1 MDGNLIRVAILDDHQ
16 GIIDGY
22 VYRLAQAED
31 ICVAATMQNGEE
43 LEAVVEANHVDVL
56 LLDVEAPTSVD
67 NPNPYPIL
75 FMIAR
80 LLDQYPEMTV
90 LVISMHM
97 ERILVKK
104 VVEAGASGYILKDDR
119 AAIVDLPSIIR
130 AVNEGGVY
138 FSKQVAEMLLKPHAG
153 GSDQMLSPR
162 QTEALSLCAAH
173 PEYTTEQI
181 AHQMKVANSTVRNLL
196 SGAYLRMGVPNR
208 SAAIARA
215 RQMGLII

>member
-1 MDGNLIRVAILDDHQ
+1 MDDHQ

-22 VYRLAQAED
+22 LYRLSQAED
-31 ICVAATMQNGEE
+31 IDVAATTQNGEE
-43 LEAVVEANHVDVL
+43 LEAAVEAHHIDVL
-56 LLDVEAPTSVD
+56 ILDVAAPTSAD

-80 LLDQYPEMTV
+80 LLDQYPTMNV

-138 FSKQVAEMLLKPHAG
+138 FSKQVADMLLKPG
-153 GSDQMLSPR
+153 TGEGDQVLSPR

-173 PEYTTEQI
+173 PEYTSEQI
-181 AHQMKVANSTVRNLL
+181 ARQMKVANSTVRNLL
-196 SGAYLRMGVPNR
+196 SGVYLKMGVPNR
-208 SAAIARA
+208 AAAIARA
-215 RQMGLII
+215 RQMGLIV